1 MDMAMVMPQT
11 PKAQANVASAQK
23 TTNNEVA
30 PKPVTFNTV
39 SNTTNNVQEKTVPA
53 VQPQTTETVNN
64 EAAVK
69 PQQPVASQSVAQG
82 SAKTIS
88 TPPANEQNASV
99 EKTVTEK
106 QTVAQP
112 QAKSNVQQ
120 NNFATTSQ
128 TAQTTPKETFHQTVT
143 FHDDVTGAS
152 KTVTTQ
158 INGNKGDEYD
168 VYNTDLSLPNGYY
181 LDCSNIAK
189 GNPNTITQDN
199 EKFNYNIVNPYN
211 VVKGDFNTDIGGLNG
226 KDFPAENQLY
236 GNSITHPTI
245 PMIAPGLGC
254 WDLMKIMFVDQN
266 GKQVGTQTVDPTNYN
281 DVENDWADYAFKVT
295 APNGYKFVDPREN
308 FVAFTAPLGRGTNTA
323 KMQNGYMVYPVETT
337 TTNNNTSGQS
347 NNDLPINKGGY
358 KLQLTGP
365 KGNQTATLSYNGS
378 TLRTF
383 KNINSV
389 TSNSNQ
395 VILLSDNEQM
405 LTYITQPDTDSI
417 SIKDTETKKGA
428 ISDAKS
434 FNAQIVYVGNNKPNV
449 KDTDPVDDFSYVKK
463 DGTGYVLI
471 TEHPGS
477 DQMTYTKGVRGTALG
492 TAPNSISQIVSMSS
506 SNPGAD
512 ITVKLQGG
520 KQVDLRYNWLAQN
533 TSSNTNKPA
542 SNTGNNGS
550 SQSKP
555 ATGSNASGSTN
566 NKPNSTTKPAGTTGN
581 TTNGSTNKPAD
592 SSTANTNKPTAS
604 SNTNSNKPTNGS
616 TSVNANKPATSSSIS
631 GNKPAANSNSNG
643 NNSSAGS
650 STTNGNKPA
659 NGSTSSNTSA
669 DKPASSSSTANTN
682 KPSTNSNGSSSSQA
696 GNDSTSTSANKPA
709 NTSSSSAEQPIKVT
723 VHYIGQDGKIVG
735 TVVDTIQ
742 PGSTLDVSKNV
753 PKGYEVSSA
762 FKPQTG
768 VQADN
773 DQATLNV
780 PVVPVGQN
788 GKASQANDKSSVNN
802 TPNNGKKNAAQA
814 NNTQKSNDKQKATDG
829 IQAQEKGN
837 TQSLNVNSDR
847 NASEGVAR
855 QNVSANSNP
864 VPTFNVAGNA
874 SQAASIAQATGNGQS
889 GVQGSA
895 LASVVQ
901 SNQASSASPSNSGSS
916 ANALPETGMA
926 NEGIAF
932 AAAMLALAGLTM
944 IKHEHEE

>member
-1 MDMAMVMPQT
+1 MAMIMPQT
-11 PKAQANVASAQK
+11 PKTQANVASAQK
-23 TTNNEVA
+23 TANNKTA
-30 PKPVTFNTV
+30 QKPVTFNTA
-39 SNTTNNVQEKTVPA
+39 SNSTNNAQEKTTPA

-88 TPPANEQNASV
+88 TPSANEQNTSV
-99 EKTVTEK
+99 EKPVVEK

-112 QAKSNVQQ
+112 QTKVNVQQ

-158 INGNKGDEYD
+158 INGNKSDEYD

-211 VVKGDFNTDIGGLNG
+211 VVKEDFNTDIGGLNG
-226 KDFPAENQLY
+226 KDFPVENQLY
-236 GNSITHPTI
+236 DNSITHPII

-266 GKQVGTQTVDPTNYN
+266 GKQVGTQTVDPNNYK
-281 DVENDWADYAFKVT
+281 DIENDWADYAFKVT

-323 KMQNGYMVYPVETT
+323 KMQNGYMVYPVEATDAT
-337 TTNNNTSGQS
+337 NNTSSQS

-378 TLRTF
+378 TLRTY

-395 VILLSDNEQM
+395 VILLSDNEEM
-405 LTYITQPDTDSI
+405 LTYITQPNNTDSI
-417 SIKDTETKKGA
+417 SIKFTETKKGA
-428 ISDAKS
+428 ISAAKS
-434 FNAQIVYVGNNKPNV
+434 SNAQIVYVGNNKPNV
-449 KDTDPVDDFSYVKK
+449 KDTDPVDDFSCVKK

-471 TEHPGS
+471 TDYPGS
-477 DQMTYTKGVRGTALG
+477 NQMTYTKGILGTDLG
-492 TAPNSISQIVSMSS
+492 TAPDSIAQITSMST
-506 SNPGAD
+506 SNSGAD
-512 ITVKLQGG
+512 IIVKLQGG
-520 KQVDLRYNWLAQN
+520 KQVDLRNNWLTQN

-555 ATGSNASGSTN
+555 ANSNINGSTN
-566 NKPNSTTKPAGTTGN
+566 NKPSGSTQPNSTAKPVGTTGN
-581 TTNGSTNKPAD
+581 TANDSTNKPTD
-592 SSTANTNKPTAS
+592 SSTSDTNKPSAS
-604 SNTNSNKPTNGS
+604 SNANSNKPTNGS
-616 TSVNANKPATSSSIS
+616 TSVNSNKPATGSSVS
-631 GNKPAANSNSNG
+631 GNKPA
-643 NNSSAGS
+643 
-650 STTNGNKPA
+650 TN
-659 NGSTSSNTSA
+659 SNTSA

-682 KPSTNSNGSSSSQA
+682 KPSTGSNGSSSSQA
-696 GNDSTSTSANKPA
+696 GSDSTSTSANKPA
-709 NTSSSSAEQPIKVT
+709 NTSSSSTEQPIKVT
-723 VHYIGQDGKIVG
+723 VHYVDQDGKIVG
-735 TVVDTIQ
+735 TVIDTVQ

-753 PKGYEVSSA
+753 PQGYEVSSA

-768 VQADN
+768 IQADN

-788 GKASQANDKSSVNN
+788 GKASQANDKSSANN
-802 TPNNGKKNAAQA
+802 TPNNGKKNADQA
-814 NNTQKSNDKQKATDG
+814 NNAQKSNDKQKATNG

-837 TQSLNVNSDR
+837 MQSLNVNSDR
-847 NASEGVAR
+847 NASEGAEDR
-855 QNVSANSNP
+855 NANANSNA

-874 SQAASIAQATGNGQS
+874 SQAASIAQATGNGQG
-889 GVQGSA
+889 GVQASA
-895 LASVVQ
+895 SASVVQ

-916 ANALPETGMA
+916 ANALPETGMS
-926 NEGIAF
+926 NEGVAF

>member
-1 MDMAMVMPQT
+1 MAMMMPQT

-23 TTNNEVA
+23 TANNETVQ
-30 PKPVTFNTV
+30 KPVTFNTA
-39 SNTTNNVQEKTVPA
+39 SNSTNNVQEKTVPA

-88 TPPANEQNASV
+88 TPSANEQNASV
-99 EKTVTEK
+99 EKPVVEK

-112 QAKSNVQQ
+112 QTKASVQQ

-128 TAQTTPKETFHQTVT
+128 TAKTTLKET
-143 FHDDVTGAS
+143 
-152 KTVTTQ
+152 
-158 INGNKGDEYD
+158 
-168 VYNTDLSLPNGYY
+168 L
-181 LDCSNIAK
+181 
-189 GNPNTITQDN
+189 
-199 EKFNYNIVNPYN
+199 
-211 VVKGDFNTDIGGLNG
+211 
-226 KDFPAENQLY
+226 
-236 GNSITHPTI
+236 
-245 PMIAPGLGC
+245 
-254 WDLMKIMFVDQN
+254 
-266 GKQVGTQTVDPTNYN
+266 
-281 DVENDWADYAFKVT
+281 AD
-295 APNGYKFVDPREN
+295 
-308 FVAFTAPLGRGTNTA
+308 
-323 KMQNGYMVYPVETT
+323 
-337 TTNNNTSGQS
+337 TNNAASNQS
-347 NNDLPINKGGY
+347 NNDLPINKAGF

-365 KGNQTATLSYNGS
+365 KNNQTGVLSCNGQNLQTFNNISNVS
-378 TLRTF
+378 TNGDTV
-383 KNINSV
+383 S
-389 TSNSNQ
+389 
-395 VILLSDNEQM
+395 LLYDNES
-405 LTYITQPDTDSI
+405 YVAKIKITTSSEGSAANVVKLP
-417 SIKDTETKKGA
+417 TKKEL
-428 ISDAKS
+428 IMNHNNSD
-434 FNAQIVYVGNNKPNV
+434 YYLGNGQANV
-449 KDTDPVDDFSYVKK
+449 KDTDPISSVTVVGKDSSGFFLETEHFDEGYTQYDFS
-463 DGTGYVLI
+463 DGKVAFQGL
-471 TEHPGS
+471 
-477 DQMTYTKGVRGTALG
+477 GVPKADPIPVDSCST
-492 TAPNSISQIVSMSS
+492 TTS
-506 SNPGAD
+506 GAD
-512 ITVKLQGG
+512 VVIKEKNGQ
-520 KQVDLRYNWLAQN
+520 QVILNNNWLFQDKN
-533 TSSNTNKPA
+533 TGSSTSSKSASSTANKNNSNSANKPA
-542 SNTGNNGS
+542 SNTANNKDNNGS

-592 SSTANTNKPTAS
+592 SSTSDTNKPSAS
-604 SNTNSNKPTNGS
+604 SNANSNKPTNGS
-616 TSVNANKPATSSSIS
+616 TSVNSNKPATGSSVS
-631 GNKPAANSNSNG
+631 GNKPAANSNSNN

-669 DKPASSSSTANTN
+669 DKPVSGSSTANA
-682 KPSTNSNGSSSSQA
+682 KPSTSSNGSNSSQSA
-696 GNDSTSTSANKPA
+696 NGSISTSANKPA

-723 VHYIGQDGKIVG
+723 VHYVGQDGKIVG

-788 GKASQANDKSSVNN
+788 GKASQANDKSSANN

-814 NNTQKSNDKQKATDG
+814 SNTQKSNDKQKTTNG

-874 SQAASIAQATGNGQS
+874 SQAASIAQATGNGQG
-889 GVQGSA
+889 GVQASA
-895 LASVVQ
+895 SASVVQ

-926 NEGIAF
+926 NEGVAF
-932 AAAMLALAGLTM
+932 AAAMLALAGFIM
-944 IKHEHEE
+944 IKREHEE

>member
-1 MDMAMVMPQT
+1 MKRKAGIDMAMMMPQT
-11 PKAQANVASAQK
+11 PKTQTNVASAQK
-23 TTNNEVA
+23 TANNETA
-30 PKPVTFNTV
+30 QKPVTFNTV
-39 SNTTNNVQEKTVPA
+39 ANSTNNVQEKTTPA

-88 TPPANEQNASV
+88 TPPANEQNTSV
-99 EKTVTEK
+99 EKPVVEK

-112 QAKSNVQQ
+112 QTKASVQQ

-128 TAQTTPKETFHQTVT
+128 TAQTTPKEIFHQTVT

-226 KDFPAENQLY
+226 KDFPVENQLY
-236 GNSITHPTI
+236 DNSITHPTI

-281 DVENDWADYAFKVT
+281 DVENDWADYAFRVT

-323 KMQNGYMVYPVETT
+323 KMQNGYMVYPVEATDAT
-337 TTNNNTSGQS
+337 NNTSGQS

-566 NKPNSTTKPAGTTGN
+566 NKPSSTTKPAGTTGN
-581 TTNGSTNKPAD
+581 TANGSTNKP
-592 SSTANTNKPTAS
+592 TTS

-616 TSVNANKPATSSSIS
+616 TSVNSNKPATGSSVS
-631 GNKPAANSNSNG
+631 GNKPA
-643 NNSSAGS
+643 
-650 STTNGNKPA
+650 TN
-659 NGSTSSNTSA
+659 SNTSA

-682 KPSTNSNGSSSSQA
+682 KPSTGSNGSSSSQV
-696 GNDSTSTSANKPA
+696 GSDSTSTSANKPA
-709 NTSSSSAEQPIKVT
+709 NTSSPSTEQPIKVT
-723 VHYIGQDGKIVG
+723 VHYIGQDGKVVG
-735 TVVDTIQ
+735 TVIDTVQ

-762 FKPQTG
+762 FKPQTD

-780 PVVPVGQN
+780 PVVPVGQKGKANQAN
-788 GKASQANDKSSVNN
+788 GKSSANNVPS
-802 TPNNGKKNAAQA
+802 NGKKNAGQA
-814 NNTQKSNDKQKATDG
+814 NNAQKSNDKQKATNG
-829 IQAQEKGN
+829 IQAQGKGN
-837 TQSLNVNSDR
+837 QQSLHVNDGRNVGEGAEDR
-847 NASEGVAR
+847 NT
-855 QNVSANSNP
+855 NANSNA

-874 SQAASIAQATGNGQS
+874 SQAASIAQATGNEQG
-889 GVQGSA
+889 GVQASA
-895 LASVVQ
+895 SASVVQ
-901 SNQASSASPSNSGSS
+901 SSQASSASTSNSGSS

-944 IKHEHEE
+944 IKREHEE

>member
-23 TTNNEVA
+23 TANNEVA
-30 PKPVTFNTV
+30 PKPVTFNTA
-39 SNTTNNVQEKTVPA
+39 SNTTNNVQEKTAPA

-88 TPPANEQNASV
+88 TPSANKQNASI

-128 TAQTTPKETFHQTVT
+128 TAKTTLKET
-143 FHDDVTGAS
+143 
-152 KTVTTQ
+152 
-158 INGNKGDEYD
+158 
-168 VYNTDLSLPNGYY
+168 L
-181 LDCSNIAK
+181 
-189 GNPNTITQDN
+189 
-199 EKFNYNIVNPYN
+199 
-211 VVKGDFNTDIGGLNG
+211 
-226 KDFPAENQLY
+226 
-236 GNSITHPTI
+236 
-245 PMIAPGLGC
+245 
-254 WDLMKIMFVDQN
+254 
-266 GKQVGTQTVDPTNYN
+266 
-281 DVENDWADYAFKVT
+281 AD
-295 APNGYKFVDPREN
+295 
-308 FVAFTAPLGRGTNTA
+308 
-323 KMQNGYMVYPVETT
+323 
-337 TTNNNTSGQS
+337 TNNAASNQS
-347 NNDLPINKGGY
+347 NNDLPINKAGF

-365 KGNQTATLSYNGS
+365 KNNQTGVLSCNGQNLQTFNNISNVS
-378 TLRTF
+378 TNGDTV
-383 KNINSV
+383 S
-389 TSNSNQ
+389 
-395 VILLSDNEQM
+395 LLYDNES
-405 LTYITQPDTDSI
+405 YVAKIKITTSSEGSAANVVKLP
-417 SIKDTETKKGA
+417 TKKELVMNHNN
-428 ISDAKS
+428 SD
-434 FNAQIVYVGNNKPNV
+434 YYLGNGQANV
-449 KDTDPVDDFSYVKK
+449 KDTDPISSVTVVGKDSSGFFLETEHFDEGYTQYDFS
-463 DGTGYVLI
+463 DGKVASQGL
-471 TEHPGS
+471 
-477 DQMTYTKGVRGTALG
+477 GVPKVDPIPVDSCST
-492 TAPNSISQIVSMSS
+492 TTS
-506 SNPGAD
+506 GAD
-512 ITVKLQGG
+512 VVIKEKNGQ
-520 KQVDLRYNWLAQN
+520 QVILNNNWLFQDKN
-533 TSSNTNKPA
+533 TGSSTSSKSASNTANKNNSNSANKPA
-542 SNTGNNGS
+542 SNTANNKDNNGS
-550 SQSKP
+550 NTSKPATGTATNKP
-555 ATGSNASGSTN
+555 ATGSNTNPSKSNGSASTGANKPTNSNTNGSTN

-581 TTNGSTNKPAD
+581 TANGSTNKPAD
-592 SSTANTNKPTAS
+592 SSTSDTNKPSAS
-604 SNTNSNKPTNGS
+604 SDTNSNKPTNGS
-616 TSVNANKPATSSSIS
+616 TSVNANKPATGSSIS

-669 DKPASSSSTANTN
+669 DKPVSGSSTANA
-682 KPSTNSNGSSSSQA
+682 KPSTSSNGSSSSQSA
-696 GNDSTSTSANKPA
+696 NGSTSTSANKPA

-788 GKASQANDKSSVNN
+788 GKASQANDKSSANN

-814 NNTQKSNDKQKATDG
+814 SNTQKSNDKQKTTNG

-874 SQAASIAQATGNGQS
+874 SQAVSIAQATGNGQG
-889 GVQGSA
+889 GVQASA
-895 LASVVQ
+895 SASVVQ

-916 ANALPETGMA
+916 ANALPETGMS
-926 NEGIAF
+926 NEGVAF
-932 AAAMLALAGLTM
+932 AAAMLALAGFTM

>member
-1 MDMAMVMPQT
+1 MAMMMPQT
-11 PKAQANVASAQK
+11 PKTQTNVASAQK
-23 TTNNEVA
+23 TANNETA
-30 PKPVTFNTV
+30 QKPVTFNTV
-39 SNTTNNVQEKTVPA
+39 ANSTNNVQEKTTPA

-88 TPPANEQNASV
+88 TPPANEQNTSV
-99 EKTVTEK
+99 EKPVVEK

-112 QAKSNVQQ
+112 QTKASVQQ

-128 TAQTTPKETFHQTVT
+128 TAQTTPKEIFHQTVT

-226 KDFPAENQLY
+226 KDFPVENQLY
-236 GNSITHPTI
+236 DNSITHPTI

-281 DVENDWADYAFKVT
+281 DVENDWADYAFRVT

-323 KMQNGYMVYPVETT
+323 KMQNGYMVYPVEATDAT
-337 TTNNNTSGQS
+337 NNTSGQS

-566 NKPNSTTKPAGTTGN
+566 NKPSSTTKPAGTTGN
-581 TTNGSTNKPAD
+581 TANGSTNKP
-592 SSTANTNKPTAS
+592 TTS

-616 TSVNANKPATSSSIS
+616 TSVNSNKPATGSSVS
-631 GNKPAANSNSNG
+631 GNKPA
-643 NNSSAGS
+643 
-650 STTNGNKPA
+650 TN
-659 NGSTSSNTSA
+659 SNTSA

-682 KPSTNSNGSSSSQA
+682 KPSTGSNGSSSSQV
-696 GNDSTSTSANKPA
+696 GSDSTSTSANKPA
-709 NTSSSSAEQPIKVT
+709 NTSSPSTEQPIKVT
-723 VHYIGQDGKIVG
+723 VHYIGQDGKVVG
-735 TVVDTIQ
+735 TVIDTVQ

-762 FKPQTG
+762 FKPQTD

-780 PVVPVGQN
+780 PVVPVGQKGKANQAN
-788 GKASQANDKSSVNN
+788 GKSSANNVPS
-802 TPNNGKKNAAQA
+802 NGKKNAGQA
-814 NNTQKSNDKQKATDG
+814 NNAQKSNDKQKATNG
-829 IQAQEKGN
+829 IQAQGKGN
-837 TQSLNVNSDR
+837 QQSLHVNDGRNVGEGAEDR
-847 NASEGVAR
+847 NT
-855 QNVSANSNP
+855 NANSNA

-874 SQAASIAQATGNGQS
+874 SQAASIAQATGNEQG
-889 GVQGSA
+889 GVQASA
-895 LASVVQ
+895 SASVVQ
-901 SNQASSASPSNSGSS
+901 SSQASSASTSNSGSS

>member
-1 MDMAMVMPQT
+1 MAMMMPQT
-11 PKAQANVASAQK
+11 PKTQTNVASAQK
-23 TTNNEVA
+23 TANNETA
-30 PKPVTFNTV
+30 QKPVTFNTV
-39 SNTTNNVQEKTVPA
+39 ANSTNNVQEKTTPA

-88 TPPANEQNASV
+88 TPPANEQNTSV
-99 EKTVTEK
+99 EKPVVEK

-112 QAKSNVQQ
+112 QTKASVQQ

-128 TAQTTPKETFHQTVT
+128 TAQTTPKEIFHQTVT

-226 KDFPAENQLY
+226 KDFPVENQLY
-236 GNSITHPTI
+236 DNSITHPTI

-281 DVENDWADYAFKVT
+281 DVENDWADYAFRVT

-323 KMQNGYMVYPVETT
+323 KMQNGYMVYPVEATDAT
-337 TTNNNTSGQS
+337 NNTSGQS

-566 NKPNSTTKPAGTTGN
+566 NKPSSTTKPAGTTGN
-581 TTNGSTNKPAD
+581 TANGSTNKP
-592 SSTANTNKPTAS
+592 TTS

-616 TSVNANKPATSSSIS
+616 TSVNSNKPATGSSVS
-631 GNKPAANSNSNG
+631 GNKPA
-643 NNSSAGS
+643 
-650 STTNGNKPA
+650 TN
-659 NGSTSSNTSA
+659 SNTSA

-682 KPSTNSNGSSSSQA
+682 KPSTGSNGSSSSQV
-696 GNDSTSTSANKPA
+696 GSDSTSTSANKPA
-709 NTSSSSAEQPIKVT
+709 NTSSPSTEQPIKVT
-723 VHYIGQDGKIVG
+723 VHYIGQDGKVVG
-735 TVVDTIQ
+735 TVIDTVQ

-762 FKPQTG
+762 FKPQTD

-780 PVVPVGQN
+780 PVVPVGQKGKANQAN
-788 GKASQANDKSSVNN
+788 GKSSANNVPS
-802 TPNNGKKNAAQA
+802 NGKKNAGQA
-814 NNTQKSNDKQKATDG
+814 NNAQKSNDKQKATNG
-829 IQAQEKGN
+829 IQAQGKGN
-837 TQSLNVNSDR
+837 QQSLHVNDGRNVGEGAEDR
-847 NASEGVAR
+847 NT
-855 QNVSANSNP
+855 NANSNA

-874 SQAASIAQATGNGQS
+874 SQAASIAQATGNEQG
-889 GVQGSA
+889 GVQASA
-895 LASVVQ
+895 SASVVQ
-901 SNQASSASPSNSGSS
+901 SSQASSASTSNSGSS

-944 IKHEHEE
+944 IKREHEE

>member
-1 MDMAMVMPQT
+1 M
-11 PKAQANVASAQK
+11 
-23 TTNNEVA
+23 
-30 PKPVTFNTV
+30 
-39 SNTTNNVQEKTVPA
+39 
-53 VQPQTTETVNN
+53 
-64 EAAVK
+64 
-69 PQQPVASQSVAQG
+69 
-82 SAKTIS
+82 
-88 TPPANEQNASV
+88 
-99 EKTVTEK
+99 
-106 QTVAQP
+106 
-112 QAKSNVQQ
+112 
-120 NNFATTSQ
+120 
-128 TAQTTPKETFHQTVT
+128 
-143 FHDDVTGAS
+143 
-152 KTVTTQ
+152 
-158 INGNKGDEYD
+158 
-168 VYNTDLSLPNGYY
+168 SLPNGYY

-226 KDFPAENQLY
+226 KDFPVENQLY
-236 GNSITHPTI
+236 DNSITHPTI
-245 PMIAPGLGC
+245 PMIAPGLGA

-266 GKQVGTQTVDPTNYN
+266 GKQVGTQTVDPTNYK

-295 APNGYKFVDPREN
+295 APNGYKFVDSREN
-308 FVAFTAPLGRGTNTA
+308 FVAFTSPLGRGTNTA
-323 KMQNGYMVYPVETT
+323 KMQNGYMVYPVEAT
-337 TTNNNTSGQS
+337 TTNNDASSQS

-365 KGNQTATLSYNGS
+365 KGNQTATLSYNGN
-378 TLRTF
+378 TLKTY

-395 VILLSDNEQM
+395 VILLSDNEET
-405 LTYITQPDTDSI
+405 LNYITQPNNTDSI
-417 SIKDTETKKGA
+417 SIKFTETKKGA
-428 ISDAKS
+428 ISDAKRS
-434 FNAQIVYVGNNKPNV
+434 NAQIVYVGNNKPNV

-471 TEHPGS
+471 TAHPGS
-477 DQMTYTKGVRGTALG
+477 NQMTYTKGIRGTALG
-492 TAPNSISQIVSMSS
+492 TAPTSIAQITSMST

-512 ITVKLQGG
+512 IIVKLQGG
-520 KQVDLRYNWLAQN
+520 KQVDLRNNWLTQN

-542 SNTGNNGS
+542 SNTANNKDNNGS

-566 NKPNSTTKPAGTTGN
+566 NKPNSITKPAGTTGN

-616 TSVNANKPATSSSIS
+616 TSVNANKPATGSSIS
-631 GNKPAANSNSNG
+631 GNKPAANSNSKG

-669 DKPASSSSTANTN
+669 DKPVSGSSTANA
-682 KPSTNSNGSSSSQA
+682 KPSTSSNGSSSSQSA
-696 GNDSTSTSANKPA
+696 NGSTSTSANKPA

-723 VHYIGQDGKIVG
+723 VHYVGQDGKIVG

-780 PVVPVGQN
+780 PVVPIGQN
-788 GKASQANDKSSVNN
+788 GKASQANDKSSANN

-814 NNTQKSNDKQKATDG
+814 SNTQKSNDKQKTTNG

-837 TQSLNVNSDR
+837 TQSLNVNSNR

-874 SQAASIAQATGNGQS
+874 SQAASIAQATGNGQGGVQVS
-889 GVQGSA
+889 TSTGVVQGS
-895 LASVVQ
+895 
-901 SNQASSASPSNSGSS
+901 QASSASTSSSSSN

>member
-1 MDMAMVMPQT
+1 MAMMMPQT

-23 TTNNEVA
+23 TANNETVQ
-30 PKPVTFNTV
+30 KPVTFNTT
-39 SNTTNNVQEKTVPA
+39 SNSTNNVQEKTVPA

-88 TPPANEQNASV
+88 TPSANEQNASV
-99 EKTVTEK
+99 EKPVVEK

-112 QAKSNVQQ
+112 QTKASVQQ

-128 TAQTTPKETFHQTVT
+128 TAKTTLKET
-143 FHDDVTGAS
+143 
-152 KTVTTQ
+152 
-158 INGNKGDEYD
+158 
-168 VYNTDLSLPNGYY
+168 L
-181 LDCSNIAK
+181 
-189 GNPNTITQDN
+189 
-199 EKFNYNIVNPYN
+199 
-211 VVKGDFNTDIGGLNG
+211 
-226 KDFPAENQLY
+226 
-236 GNSITHPTI
+236 
-245 PMIAPGLGC
+245 
-254 WDLMKIMFVDQN
+254 
-266 GKQVGTQTVDPTNYN
+266 
-281 DVENDWADYAFKVT
+281 AD
-295 APNGYKFVDPREN
+295 
-308 FVAFTAPLGRGTNTA
+308 
-323 KMQNGYMVYPVETT
+323 
-337 TTNNNTSGQS
+337 TNNAASNQS
-347 NNDLPINKGGY
+347 NNDLPINKAGF

-365 KGNQTATLSYNGS
+365 KNNQTGVLSCNGQNLQTFNNISNVS
-378 TLRTF
+378 TNGDTV
-383 KNINSV
+383 S
-389 TSNSNQ
+389 
-395 VILLSDNEQM
+395 LLYDNES
-405 LTYITQPDTDSI
+405 YVAKIKITTSSEGSAANVVKLP
-417 SIKDTETKKGA
+417 TKKEL
-428 ISDAKS
+428 IMNHNNSD
-434 FNAQIVYVGNNKPNV
+434 YYLGNGQANV
-449 KDTDPVDDFSYVKK
+449 KDTDPISSVTVVGKDSSGFFLETEHFDEGYTQYDFS
-463 DGTGYVLI
+463 DGKVASQGL
-471 TEHPGS
+471 
-477 DQMTYTKGVRGTALG
+477 GVPKADPIPVDSCST
-492 TAPNSISQIVSMSS
+492 TTS
-506 SNPGAD
+506 GAD
-512 ITVKLQGG
+512 VVIKEKNGQ
-520 KQVDLRYNWLAQN
+520 QVILNNNWLFQDKN
-533 TSSNTNKPA
+533 TGSSTSSKSASSTANKNNSNSANKPA
-542 SNTGNNGS
+542 SNTANNKDNNGS

-566 NKPNSTTKPAGTTGN
+566 NKPNSITKPAGTTGN

-616 TSVNANKPATSSSIS
+616 TSVNSNKPTTGSNVS

-669 DKPASSSSTANTN
+669 DKPVSGSSTTN
-682 KPSTNSNGSSSSQA
+682 AKPSTSSNGSSSSQSA
-696 GNDSTSTSANKPA
+696 NGSTSTSANKPA
-709 NTSSSSAEQPIKVT
+709 NTSSSSAEQSIKVT
-723 VHYIGQDGKIVG
+723 VHYVGQDGKVVG
-735 TVVDTIQ
+735 TVIDTIQ

-753 PKGYEVSSA
+753 PQGYEVSSA

-780 PVVPVGQN
+780 PVVPVGQKGKANQAN
-788 GKASQANDKSSVNN
+788 GKSSANNV
-802 TPNNGKKNAAQA
+802 PNNGKKNAAQA
-814 NNTQKSNDKQKATDG
+814 SNAQKSNDKQKATNG
-829 IQAQEKGN
+829 IQVQGKGN

-855 QNVSANSNP
+855 QNVSANNNP

-874 SQAASIAQATGNGQS
+874 SQAASIAQVTGNGQG
-889 GVQGSA
+889 GVQASA
-895 LASVVQ
+895 SASVVQ